1 MENTIE
7 QAILEDKEVIILG
20 DLNFN
25 LLQDNSSKSWTRT
38 FNSLHLKQIIDQP
51 TRVTD
56 TSETLIDHVYTNVP
70 GNLTE
75 HTVPHYSIS
84 DHFPICITRK
94 MNNICESG
102 PVHNSISYRDTRH
115 LDEQQFLID
124 MENLP
129 WFMIFEA
136 DDPNVAL
143 DLFETLF
150 QSVMNSHAPKKI
162 RRVKRVLQ
170 PNWITADILEA
181 IKTRDKLKGENTEQY
196 RHWRNKVKTLI
207 QKAKTDFYSDTINN
221 NQENPRQLWKNLHD
235 LSGKSKNHQT
245 SFINDESGN
254 PVVDPEIAAN
264 TFNTFFTS
272 VFEKFQKPENDR
284 KEFNSS
290 KLDQNISE
298 KIPENTE
305 FSIPSVSASFIET
318 QLNNLKVNKATGIDE
333 ISAKFLKLASPVIC
347 ASLAFILNLSI
358 KQGLYPD
365 NLKKAKVT
373 PIFKKGDKSDPNNY
387 RPISVLPVI
396 SSIFERHISN
406 SITKFMDKYDLI
418 YHHQSGFRKQ
428 HSCQTALTSL
438 VDNWLT
444 AINENKV
451 VGTILLDLT
460 KAFDL
465 VNHKILLQKLASYKF
480 SPNTL
485 AWFTSY
491 LKNRQQQVH
500 VSGKLSDSRKVKA
513 GVPQG
518 SVLGP
523 LLFILYIN
531 DLPLHID
538 FCHLD
543 LFADDSTLSAS
554 DSSIQALINY
564 LMADLINFDTW
575 CEDNDMTLH
584 LGKTIAMFLS
594 TKQGTSK
601 IMSDPP
607 IISLHDSTIQVSE
620 QEKLL
625 GVFIDNNLSWSTH
638 IENTL
643 KKCNTLLYLLGRIKQ
658 YLSIPVRKIFFNA
671 YILPHL
677 DYCCTIWGNSSADS
691 MDSLIKFQKRAARLI
706 LDKDLET
713 PSAELFAELKWL
725 TFPERVKFQKAV
737 MMFKTMNNLNPPYIK
752 NLFKFTNEIHDRCLR
767 SASDNLLYI
776 PKPNCELYRN
786 SLAYSGSKIWNSIPQ
801 DVKNSDSVAIFKNR
815 YLDWIKM

>member
-1 MENTIE
+1 M
-7 QAILEDKEVIILG
+7 
-20 DLNFN
+20 
-25 LLQDNSSKSWTRT
+25 
-38 FNSLHLKQIIDQP
+38 
-51 TRVTD
+51 
-56 TSETLIDHVYTNVP
+56 
-70 GNLTE
+70 
-75 HTVPHYSIS
+75 
-84 DHFPICITRK
+84 
-94 MNNICESG
+94 
-102 PVHNSISYRDTRH
+102 
-115 LDEQQFLID
+115 
-124 MENLP
+124 
-129 WFMIFEA
+129 
-136 DDPNVAL
+136 
-143 DLFETLF
+143 
-150 QSVMNSHAPKKI
+150 
-162 RRVKRVLQ
+162 
-170 PNWITADILEA
+170 
-181 IKTRDKLKGENTEQY
+181 
-196 RHWRNKVKTLI
+196 
-207 QKAKTDFYSDTINN
+207 
-221 NQENPRQLWKNLHD
+221 
-235 LSGKSKNHQT
+235 
-245 SFINDESGN
+245 
-254 PVVDPEIAAN
+254 
-264 TFNTFFTS
+264 
-272 VFEKFQKPENDR
+272 
-284 KEFNSS
+284 
-290 KLDQNISE
+290 
-298 KIPENTE
+298 
-305 FSIPSVSASFIET
+305 
-318 QLNNLKVNKATGIDE
+318 
-333 ISAKFLKLASPVIC
+333 
-347 ASLAFILNLSI
+347 
-358 KQGLYPD
+358 
-365 NLKKAKVT
+365 
-373 PIFKKGDKSDPNNY
+373 
-387 RPISVLPVI
+387 
-396 SSIFERHISN
+396 
-406 SITKFMDKYDLI
+406 
-418 YHHQSGFRKQ
+418 
-428 HSCQTALTSL
+428 
-438 VDNWLT
+438 
-444 AINENKV
+444 
-451 VGTILLDLT
+451 
-460 KAFDL
+460 
-465 VNHKILLQKLASYKF
+465 
-480 SPNTL
+480 
-485 AWFTSY
+485 
-491 LKNRQQQVH
+491 
-500 VSGKLSDSRKVKA
+500 SGKLSDSRKVKA

-737 MMFKTMNNLNPPYIK
+737 TMFKTMNNLNPPYIK